1 MRGRSGLL
9 PQYNEPKK
17 KQKSFTLTDSGVSEE
32 DLKRSKLA
40 AQQQLEEAPMNT
52 VSAITAA
59 SSSGPVGTQISL
71 GSLLAGLSEEK
82 KVASEYFSKEEM
94 AQFRKKKKRNR
105 HVRKSVRRIGCI

>member
-1 MRGRSGLL
+1 M
-9 PQYNEPKK
+9 
-17 KQKSFTLTDSGVSEE
+17 
-32 DLKRSKLA
+32 KRSKLA

-94 AQFRKKKKRNR
+94 AHFRKKKKRNR